1 MRGCFLFGISPSG
14 FNAVFPAHAGVFL
27 GHALRR
33 DWAPSLPRACGGVS
47 VNGVHGGCPLASSPR
62 MRGCFLRS
70 LWRKD
75 SRPVFPAHAGVFPR
89 RTTPPPPPCLP
100 RACGGVSIAKAPKAA
115 KPVSS
120 PRMRGC
126 FPRQRGSGRRKG
138 VFPAHAGV
146 FPKLI
151 VRIVGYACLPRACGG
166 VSSSGKQVVG
176 HKLSSPRMRGC
187 FSSKLLDCNA
197 VRVFPAHAGVF
208 PRSGVM
214 SRRMLSLPRACGG
227 VSN

>member
-89 RTTPPPPPCLP
+89 RTTPPPPPPCLP
-100 RACGGVSIAKAPKAA
+100 RACGGVSPVGCAAPMQRK
-115 KPVSS
+115 SS

-126 FPRQRGSGRRKG
+126 FRFRIRM
-138 VFPAHAGV
+138 A
-146 FPKLI
+146 LI
-151 VRIVGYACLPRACGG
+151 GLGLPRACGG
-166 VSSSGKQVVG
+166 VSQVGDVWQVNDE
-176 HKLSSPRMRGC
+176 SSPRMRGC
-187 FSSKLLDCNA
+187 F
-197 VRVFPAHAGVF
+197 F
-208 PRSGVM
+208 
-214 SRRMLSLPRACGG
+214 
-227 VSN
+227 